1 MEAVRSSWLRRPI
14 TPARGA
20 ASPARAMLVQDGL
33 LRYVRSVHNREE
45 MPTARHALQIL
56 FTMIG
61 KREG

>member
-1 MEAVRSSWLRRPI
+1 
-14 TPARGA
+14 
-20 ASPARAMLVQDGL
+20 MLEQDGL